1 MDWQTL
7 IKGFSSYMLL
17 ERSFS
22 KHSIEAYLRDVSK
35 LAEYTIQEKANKNPL
50 LITTDDLHDFIQY
63 YAKIGLEASSQAR
76 LLSGLRAF
84 FKFLLLENLIEDD
97 PSDLLEGPKMQRK
110 IPDVLTIQELESVLG
125 AVDLSHPQGQRNRA
139 ILETLYSCGLRVS
152 ELIGLQLSNY
162 YPDIGYVRVIGKNDK
177 ERVIP
182 IGAEAIKQI
191 NFYIDTVRN
200 HIPKI
205 DGSSED
211 ILFLNRRGKKLTRVM
226 IFTIVKNT
234 VKAAGIDKVV
244 SPHTFRHSFA
254 THLVEGGADLKA
266 VQDMLGHE
274 SITTTEIYT
283 HLDTGFLR
291 ETLMLYHPRNK
302 TVNQN
307 V

>member
-22 KHSIEAYLRDVSK
+22 KHSIEAYLRDVTK
-35 LAEYTIQEKANKNPL
+35 LSEYIIQEKSSKNPL
-50 LITTDDLHDFIQY
+50 LITSEDLHDFVQH
-63 YAKIGLEASSQAR
+63 YAKIGLETSSQAR
-76 LLSGLRAF
+76 MLSGLRAF

-97 PSDLLEGPKMQRK
+97 PSDLLEGPKLHRK
-110 IPDVLTIQELESVLG
+110 IPDVLTIEELEQVLG
-125 AVDLSHPQGQRNRA
+125 AIDLSHPQGLRNRA
-139 ILETLYSCGLRVS
+139 ILETLYSCGLRVT
-152 ELIGLQLSNY
+152 ELISLKLSNY
-162 YPDIGYVRVIGKNDK
+162 YPEIGYIRVIGKNDK

-182 IGAEAIKQI
+182 IGGEAMKQI
-191 NFYIDTVRN
+191 NYYIDTVRN
-200 HIPKI
+200 HIKTI
-205 DGSSED
+205 DPSSED
-211 ILFLNRRGKKLTRVM
+211 ILFLNRRGKQLTRVM
-226 IFTIVKNT
+226 IFTIVKKT
-234 VKAAGIDKVV
+234 VNAAGIDKVV

-254 THLVEGGADLKA
+254 THLVQGGADLKA

-283 HLDTGFLR
+283 HLDTGYLR

-302 TVNQN
+302 TAKQN